1 MDVYLACPFTGPSLV
16 DGIFVALLMYSYCI
30 FCFKLTGECTPVSLK
45 LVRMMEEQGKE
56 WQSAARLRD
65 LAAVSE
71 LRRDIVKV
79 MERFAP

>member
-1 MDVYLACPFTGPSLV
+1 M
-16 DGIFVALLMYSYCI
+16 FVALLNYVYC
-30 FCFKLTGECTPVSLK
+30 FLFFKLMGGCTAVSLK

-65 LAAVSE
+65 LATVSE

-79 MERFAP
+79 IERFAP